1 MTNDMSAGGQDNKQR
16 NIIIV
21 VVVVVVLLCCC
32 CISTGVAIYLWRNG
46 DKLMQG
52 INGSLPVLRSLV

>member
-1 MTNDMSAGGQDNKQR
+1 MTNDMGAGGQDNKQR
-16 NIIIV
+16 NIIIA

-32 CISTGVAIYLWRNG
+32 CIAASVGYYLWQNG

-52 INGSLPVLRSLV
+52 VNSSLPALRSLV